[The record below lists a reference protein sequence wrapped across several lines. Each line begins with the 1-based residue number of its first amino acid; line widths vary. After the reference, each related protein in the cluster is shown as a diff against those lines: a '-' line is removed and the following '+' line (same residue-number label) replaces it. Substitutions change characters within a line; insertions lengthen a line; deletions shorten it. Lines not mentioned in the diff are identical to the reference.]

1 MGNFLDQFRGPA
13 SSGKAARKNSV
24 SVYSVGPISRAW
36 SSQQQGAAPQNVPL
50 PRAVAVYGA
59 AAAGFGVLAI
69 YYLFGKMW
77 FTGLV
82 LLIPTF
88 CLAGFA
94 WYYLK
99 VSGIKP

>member
-1 MGNFLDQFRGPA
+1 MGNFLDFFKGPGA
-13 SSGKAARKNSV
+13 LDKAAQKNSV
-24 SVYSVGPISRAW
+24 SVYSVGPLAKSTGY
-36 SSQQQGAAPQNVPL
+36 QKPPPGDGNVPL

-59 AAAGFGVLAI
+59 AAAGFGVLAV
-69 YYLFGKMW
+69 YYLFSKMW
-77 FTGLV
+77 FTGLI

-99 VSGIKP
+99 VSSLRP